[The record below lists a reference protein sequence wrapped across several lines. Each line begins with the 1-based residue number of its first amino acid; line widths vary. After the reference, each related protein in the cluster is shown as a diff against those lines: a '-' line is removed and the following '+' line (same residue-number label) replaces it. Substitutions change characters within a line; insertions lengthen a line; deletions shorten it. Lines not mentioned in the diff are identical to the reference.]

1 MTYGVD
7 ECRVCGARITPSGPG
22 SMDRYLAS
30 LNLSKPTMTVKAWR
44 AAGFKAMPT
53 PWQMGHVRDGCCY
66 KCQFTLGMA
75 QIRQPIYIVPA
86 VAFFVL
92 AIVLFVAFGCSFT

>member
-7 ECRVCGARITPSGPG
+7 ECRVCGKPIKPNGPEP
-22 SMDRYLAS
+22 MQRYMES
-30 LNLSKPTMTVKAWR
+30 LRLRKPTMSVKEWR

-53 PWQMGHVRDGCCY
+53 PYQMGHRRDGCCFG
-66 KCQFTLGMA
+66 CQFPIGMSA
-75 QIRQPIYIVPA
+75 VRQPIYIIPA